1 MGRILWYA
9 AVTWDYIRQ
18 MLPGILLAAAVFFAV
33 RPWRKKRLVRLEL
46 TSSPRREAAL
56 LLFAAFCA
64 GLAALTLFPSGFWET
79 FLRLG
84 LSPEGE
90 KRLAVL
96 FPRVEFLAA
105 IRRINWIPSFLLGK
119 TLGAWSAY
127 MVLANT
133 LIFLPVGFFPAL
145 LWRQG
150 SCRRSIL
157 AGLFASGSIEF
168 LQLFVGRATDVDDVI
183 LNTAGAFL
191 GWLFYLLSARLA
203 PQFIR
208 TFQVEVRHGRET
220 GDPKP
225 APGTGAGQL

>member
-105 IRRINWIPSFLLGK
+105 VRRINWIPSFLLGK

-133 LIFLPVGFFPAL
+133 LIFLPVVFF
-145 LWRQG
+145 
-150 SCRRSIL
+150 RRC
-157 AGLFASGSIEF
+157 SG
-168 LQLFVGRATDVDDVI
+168 GRAV
-183 LNTAGAFL
+183 AGDRYWRDFL
-191 GWLFYLLSARLA
+191 LPAPSSFSSSLSGA
-203 PQFIR
+203 PQTLTMSF
-208 TFQVEVRHGRET
+208 
-220 GDPKP
+220 
-225 APGTGAGQL
+225 

>member
-1 MGRILWYA
+1 MVCSRHLGLYPADA
-9 AVTWDYIRQ
+9 A
-18 MLPGILLAAAVFFAV
+18 GILLAAAVFFAV

-105 IRRINWIPSFLLGK
+105 IRRINWIPLFVGK

-127 MVLANT
+127 MVLAT
-133 LIFLPVGFFPAL
+133 PDFSAGGFFSGAAL
-145 LWRQG
+145 AAGQLP
-150 SCRRSIL
+150 RRSIL

-168 LQLFVGRATDVDDVI
+168 LQLFVRA
-183 LNTAGAFL
+183 
-191 GWLFYLLSARLA
+191 
-203 PQFIR
+203 
-208 TFQVEVRHGRET
+208 RHRR
-220 GDPKP
+220 
-225 APGTGAGQL
+225 